1 MRSSCAG
8 PRDPSSL
15 QLTAPDALLKMS
27 STRTW
32 SEPVQRLSTPGGRLG
47 RQPYFAVVRQ
57 PLHHVHAAPS
67 VRKLHSSRPAP
78 SGGIS
83 IRLFPACDGEWV
95 CWENRRLTRGQ
106 GGCNPVQWRA
116 SNTTFRVR
124 AKLVLEPNAV
134 RGARSRPRRQGVSAA
149 AWRGEHGT
157 VCCAHRGVQG
167 EGGALLEPQ
176 GIRRALFREQPCRLL
191 LPEAL

>member
-1 MRSSCAG
+1 MCRAPAPTPTTCIMRSSCAG

-106 GGCNPVQWRA
+106 GGCNPRA
-116 SNTTFRVR
+116 VASLQHHVSGSCQTRFGAQRCERRSLTSETAGGQRR
-124 AKLVLEPNAV
+124 GLE
-134 RGARSRPRRQGVSAA
+134 
-149 AWRGEHGT
+149 
-157 VCCAHRGVQG
+157 
-167 EGGALLEPQ
+167 
-176 GIRRALFREQPCRLL
+176 RRARHGLLRAPWSSGGRRRL
-191 LPEAL
+191 A